1 MPTVYFIWALILLV
15 AAPAAAQSGTP
26 QSGATAYNIFLRG
39 SSIGR
44 EDVSVAT
51 GSDGTT
57 ITVTGRMG
65 PPVNAITRKAEFKYS
80 ADWTATSFTLDG
92 TVAGG
97 NVTISSM
104 LSGGKATTTGTQAGT
119 AVNASHDVDPK
130 TFVLPNGIFGGF
142 TAVSRRLAVE
152 AAPGAEFHAY
162 ILPVLEI
169 PLRVNSVN
177 AERMQSGTTTFNIRR
192 YELTFMNPGGGLAIN
207 MIAGEDGNLIRLT
220 IPAQGL
226 DIIREDVAASTS
238 RTQIYSNPGDEA
250 LIIPALGFNLGAT
263 ITKPQKPA
271 APKIPAVILLAGS
284 NIGDRDGVVFGV
296 PILAQLAGALADA
309 GFLAVRY
316 DKRGFGQSGG
326 RAESATLADY
336 AEDVRAIVKWLGS
349 RSDVDQKRIAVVGH
363 SEGAMVALMAA
374 AREKKISA
382 VVSVDGP
389 ASTGSELVLEQQQHA
404 LEQSNVSAAERAGKV
419 ALQKQIVSAVINGE
433 GWQGISPE
441 LRRQAD
447 TPWFQSLLTYDPAK
461 VLDDVRQPMLI
472 VHGELDR
479 QVPVAHADKLANL
492 ARTESKSKSVDVV
505 VVRGVNHLLV
515 PAVTGETSE
524 YGSLKERTVSK
535 DVTGA
540 ITGWLSKT
548 FQAVK

>member
-1 MPTVYFIWALILLV
+1 V
-15 AAPAAAQSGTP
+15 AAPAAAQPALPP

-44 EDVSVAT
+44 EDVTVTS
-51 GSDGTT
+51 GSAGTT

-65 PPVNAITRKAEFKYS
+65 PPVNAVTRKAEFKYA

-97 NVTISSM
+97 DVAISSA
-104 LSGGKATTTGTQAGT
+104 LSGGKATTTGTQAST
-119 AVNASHDVDPK
+119 PVNASHDVDPK
-130 TFVLPNGIFGGF
+130 TFVLPNGVFGGF
-142 TAVSRRLAVE
+142 NAVSRRLAVE

-162 ILPVLEI
+162 ILPLLEI

-192 YELTFMNPGGGLAIN
+192 YELTFMNPGGALAMN

-250 LIIPALGFNLGAT
+250 LIIPSLGFNLGAT

-271 APKIPAVILLAGS
+271 GPKIPAIILLADS

-296 PILAQLAGALADA
+296 PILSQLAGALADA

-336 AEDVRAIVKWLGS
+336 ADDVRAVVKWLGS

-374 AREKKISA
+374 AREKKIGA
-382 VVSVDGP
+382 VVSLDGP

-404 LEQSNVSAAERAGKV
+404 LEQGNVPAAERAGKV
-419 ALQKQIVSAVINGE
+419 ALQKQIVSAVISGE
-433 GWQGISPE
+433 GWQGIAPE
-441 LRRQAD
+441 VRRQAD
-447 TPWFQSLLTYDPAK
+447 TPWFQSLLTYDPTK
-461 VLDDVRQPMLI
+461 VLDDVRQPILI
-472 VHGELDR
+472 VHGELDK

-492 ARTESKSKSVDVV
+492 ARTESKSKAVDVV

-515 PAVTGETSE
+515 PALTGEPSE

-540 ITGWLSKT
+540 VTGWLSKT

>member
-1 MPTVYFIWALILLV
+1 MAVV
-15 AAPAAAQSGTP
+15 AVPAAAQPAP
-26 QSGATAYNIFLRG
+26 QQPGAIAYNVFLRG

-44 EDVSVAT
+44 EDVTVVTSA
-51 GSDGTT
+51 SGTT
-57 ITVTGRMG
+57 ITVAGRMG
-65 PPVNAITRKAEFKYS
+65 PPVNAITRKAEFKYTP
-80 ADWTATSFTLDG
+80 DWTPTSFTLDG
-92 TVAGG
+92 SIAGG
-97 NVTISSM
+97 NVEISSTF
-104 LSGGKATTTGTQAGT
+104 SGGKATTTGTQAGT
-119 AVNASHDVDPK
+119 AVNATHDVAAK
-130 TFVLPNGIFGGF
+130 TFVLPNGVFGGF
-142 TAVSRRLAVE
+142 TAVARRLAVE

-162 ILPVLEI
+162 VLPLLEI
-169 PLRVNSVN
+169 PLRIVTVN

-192 YELTFMNPGGGLAIN
+192 YELTFMNPGGGLAMN

>member
-1 MPTVYFIWALILLV
+1 
-15 AAPAAAQSGTP
+15 
-26 QSGATAYNIFLRG
+26 
-39 SSIGR
+39 
-44 EDVSVAT
+44 
-51 GSDGTT
+51 
-57 ITVTGRMG
+57 
-65 PPVNAITRKAEFKYS
+65 
-80 ADWTATSFTLDG
+80 
-92 TVAGG
+92 
-97 NVTISSM
+97 
-104 LSGGKATTTGTQAGT
+104 
-119 AVNASHDVDPK
+119 
-130 TFVLPNGIFGGF
+130 
-142 TAVSRRLAVE
+142 
-152 AAPGAEFHAY
+152 
-162 ILPVLEI
+162 
-169 PLRVNSVN
+169 
-177 AERMQSGTTTFNIRR
+177 MQSGTTTFNIRR
-192 YELTFMNPGGGLAIN
+192 YELTFMNPGGGLAMN

-250 LIIPALGFNLGAT
+250 LIIPSLGFNLGAT
-263 ITKPQKPA
+263 ITKPLDSARAGPQKTA
-271 APKIPAVILLAGS
+271 GPKIPAVILLAGS

-296 PILAQLAGALADA
+296 PILSQLAGALADA

-336 AEDVRAIVKWLGS
+336 AEDVRAVVKWLGS

-382 VVSVDGP
+382 VVSLDGP

-404 LEQSNVSAAERAGKV
+404 LEQGNVPAADRAGKV
-419 ALQKQIVSAVINGE
+419 ALQKQIVSAVISGE
-433 GWQGISPE
+433 GWQGIAPE

-447 TPWFQSLLTYDPAK
+447 TPWFQSLLTYDPTK
-461 VLDDVRQPMLI
+461 VLDDVRQPILI
-472 VHGELDR
+472 VHGELDK

-492 ARTESKSKSVDVV
+492 ARTESKSKAVDVV

-515 PAVTGETSE
+515 PAVTGEPSE

-540 ITGWLSKT
+540 VTGWLSKT

>member
-1 MPTVYFIWALILLV
+1 
-15 AAPAAAQSGTP
+15 
-26 QSGATAYNIFLRG
+26 
-39 SSIGR
+39 
-44 EDVSVAT
+44 
-51 GSDGTT
+51 
-57 ITVTGRMG
+57 
-65 PPVNAITRKAEFKYS
+65 
-80 ADWTATSFTLDG
+80 
-92 TVAGG
+92 
-97 NVTISSM
+97 
-104 LSGGKATTTGTQAGT
+104 
-119 AVNASHDVDPK
+119 
-130 TFVLPNGIFGGF
+130 
-142 TAVSRRLAVE
+142 
-152 AAPGAEFHAY
+152 
-162 ILPVLEI
+162 
-169 PLRVNSVN
+169 
-177 AERMQSGTTTFNIRR
+177 MQSGTTTFNIRR
-192 YELTFMNPGGGLAIN
+192 YELTFMNPGGGLAMN

-250 LIIPALGFNLGAT
+250 LIIPAVGFNLGAT

-296 PILAQLAGALADA
+296 PIQAQLAGALADA

-336 AEDVRAIVKWLGS
+336 AEDVRAVVKWLGS

-404 LEQSNVSAAERAGKV
+404 LEQSNVPAAERAGKV
-419 ALQKQIVSAVINGE
+419 ALQKQIVTAVINGE

-515 PAVTGETSE
+515 PAVTGEPSE

-548 FQAVK
+548 FQSVK